1 MADNSEVKALSEVFF
16 GNCWTY
22 AGAALLAY
30 DYILTFNSEVTL
42 FWMGGRL
49 SGATILFLLNRYI
62 TLAAQIFNAA
72 PIPPSVESA
81 FSEHVVNIVLLALQ
95 YPPWAAFSA
104 LRSYALC
111 PNPYRWPI
119 SATVFALSLVP
130 FVTNMWGNLY
140 KMSFVDDPKLGMIP
154 TNPISSS
161 TQLKLEAATRSSMI
175 ASDFL
180 VLCVTWYRTYETA
193 KLTLRSLG
201 NKTFASILLLDGV
214 EHNTL
219 VNDALTAAAVL
230 EWSLSPILTSR
241 FLIDLQKAQRKLEAS
256 SRSFSLGEL
265 EFEPQTSRNTS
276 RLIGSLGAQLAF
288 HEDEDEANEMEDAS

>member
-1 MADNSEVKALSEVFF
+1 
-16 GNCWTY
+16 
-22 AGAALLAY
+22 
-30 DYILTFNSEVTL
+30 
-42 FWMGGRL
+42 
-49 SGATILFLLNRYI
+49 
-62 TLAAQIFNAA
+62 
-72 PIPPSVESA
+72 
-81 FSEHVVNIVLLALQ
+81 
-95 YPPWAAFSA
+95 
-104 LRSYALC
+104 
-111 PNPYRWPI
+111 
-119 SATVFALSLVP
+119 
-130 FVTNMWGNLY
+130 MWGNLY

-201 NKTFASILLLDGV
+201 NKTFASILLLDGTTYFLLLLLSNILRMTFTLV

-265 EFEPQTSRNTS
+265 EFEPQASRNTS

-288 HEDEDEANEMEDAS
+288 HGDEDEANEMEDAS